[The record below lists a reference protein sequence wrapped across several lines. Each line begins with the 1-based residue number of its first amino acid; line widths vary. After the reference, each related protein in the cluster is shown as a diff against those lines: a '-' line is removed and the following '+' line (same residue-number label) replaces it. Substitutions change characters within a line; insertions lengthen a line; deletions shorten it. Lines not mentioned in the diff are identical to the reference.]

1 MKRADGAKRRKMER
15 CGMDRYKIMIVDD
28 EAEVREGIVRY
39 IDWDK
44 LGFSVVAEAENGQ
57 DALEKA
63 EGVDLDVVLT
73 DIKMPFMDGLA
84 MGAELVKIHPA
95 VKLIILTGFDAFEY
109 AQEAIRLHVIE
120 YALKPVD
127 VTELTRTLQRVRET
141 LDREL
146 AERRDIELLQ
156 KSYEKSRP
164 LLRERF
170 ISELL
175 WGGLAEEEIARQLFE
190 FGIDLGGARKY
201 VVSVFDIDAAASE
214 ARISGELL
222 PISVRR
228 TIEELFLGSC
238 RLVTFTSAARV
249 VAITAWDT
257 GNPVADVMRVGREV
271 IFQSRRLFGI
281 RVFCG
286 VSRVYGRLAD
296 VHTAFREG
304 RYALEYRPALGGAEA
319 ISIQDMEGA
328 EQPIASFDHRY
339 EKRLFSALRS
349 GSDELLRQLA
359 EEIVSRYET
368 RVPEGFERHA
378 YAASLLH
385 AICSAIESNH
395 LGRTDAAGR
404 VAALEEPPR
413 ELMRQAFLTDLF
425 LNMSEY
431 MRAHRLVAAEAL
443 VGEAKRILEREYADS
458 SLSVERLAE
467 KLHISPSYCS
477 AVFRQGT
484 GMTCVQYLT
493 GVRMRKAEELLRA
506 TDEKT
511 YLIASRVGYDEPNY
525 FSYVFK
531 KHFGVSPS
539 KLRN

>member
-1 MKRADGAKRRKMER
+1 
-15 CGMDRYKIMIVDD
+15 MDQYKIMIVDD

-39 IDWDK
+39 IDWEK
-44 LGFSVVAEAENGQ
+44 LGFAVVAEAENGQ

-63 EGVDLDVVLT
+63 EGIDLDVVLT
-73 DIKMPFMDGLA
+73 DIKMPFMDGLT
-84 MGAELVKIHPA
+84 MGTELLKIHPA
-95 VKLIILTGFDAFEY
+95 VKMIILTGFDAFEY

-127 VTELTRTLQRVRET
+127 VTELTSTLQRVRET

-170 ISELL
+170 ISDLL
-175 WGGLAEEEIARQLFE
+175 WGGLAEDELARQLDE
-190 FGIDLGGARKY
+190 FGIDLAGARRY
-201 VVSVFDIDAAASE
+201 VVAVFDIDAVQSE

-238 RLVTFTSAARV
+238 QLVTFTSAARV
-249 VAITAWDT
+249 VAVTAWDAA
-257 GNPVADVMRVGREV
+257 NPVADVMRIGSEV
-271 IFQSRRLFGI
+271 LAQSRRLFGI
-281 RVFCG
+281 AVSCG
-286 VSRVYGRLAD
+286 VSRACGSLLD

-304 RYALEYRPALGGAEA
+304 RYALEYRAVLGGAQV

-328 EQPIASFDHRY
+328 AQPAASFDNRY
-339 EKRLFSALRS
+339 EKRLLSALRA
-349 GSDELLRQLA
+349 GSDELLEQLA
-359 EEIVSRYET
+359 EEIVSQYET
-368 RVPEGFERHA
+368 QVPEGFEKHA
-378 YAASLLH
+378 FAASLLH
-385 AICSAIESNH
+385 AICSAIEGNS
-395 LGRTDAAGR
+395 LGQTDVAHR

-413 ELMRQAFLTDLF
+413 ELMQKEFLTGLF

-431 MRAHRLVAAEAL
+431 MRAHRAVAAETL

-477 AVFRQGT
+477 AIFRQGT

-493 GVRMRKAEELLRA
+493 DVRMKKAEELLRS

-511 YLIASRVGYDEPNY
+511 YIIASRVGYDEPNY